1 MKSSFRRCL
10 VVFLLAAF
18 ALSARATDD
27 LKAMSGTW
35 KPAKA
40 ELAGQPMPPPLLKS
54 ITLKMDGANY
64 EVIVETEKGPSPD
77 NGTISLDPAAQPKA
91 MTVTGVDGP
100 NAGKTFPAIYE
111 LADDTL
117 RICYD
122 LSGAKRPTE
131 FRTAP
136 GTKLYLVDYRRA
148 K

>member
-1 MKSSFRRCL
+1 MKSSFRIL
-10 VVFLLAAF
+10 TVSLLAAC
-18 ALSARATDD
+18 ALAARAADD

-40 ELAGQPMPPPLLKS
+40 ELAGQPLPPPVLKS
-54 ITLKMDGANY
+54 ITLKMNGANY

-77 NGTISLDPAAQPKA
+77 KGTVVVDSAAQPKA
-91 MTVTGVDGP
+91 MTVAGVTGP

-111 LADDTL
+111 LTGDTL

-122 LSGAKRPTE
+122 LSGAARPTE
-131 FRTAP
+131 FKTTP
-136 GTKLYLVDYRRA
+136 GTKLYLVDYERV